1 MARDNSEIK
10 LDSLY
15 REVILDHYR
24 SPRNRG
30 PLPNPDL
37 QAEGYNPLCGD
48 EVTIQLA
55 MDGDRIRAVRFS
67 AAGCSISQAS
77 ASMMSGLLE
86 GKTIAEAEA
95 LSETFKAMMH
105 GQPIDEE
112 KMGDLIALEGVRH
125 FPVRVK
131 CALLPFETLKQALD
145 SRA

>member
-1 MARDNSEIK
+1 MQDDTEIK

-24 SPRNRG
+24 SAAHRG
-30 PLPNPDL
+30 ALEKPDL
-37 QAEGYNPLCGD
+37 EAQGYNPLCGD
-48 EVTIQLA
+48 EITLQLT
-55 MDGDRIRAVRFS
+55 MDGDRIRAARFT

-77 ASMMSGLLE
+77 ASMMSALLE

-95 LSETFKAMMH
+95 LSEAFKAMMH

-131 CALLPFETLKQALD
+131 CALLPFETLKQALG
-145 SRA
+145 RRP